1 MKPFSAP
8 IDDIKFCL
16 NQIAKVDLLPNWDGE
31 LCDQVLEVYG
41 KVAEE
46 QLAPINEIGDKQ
58 GCKLVD
64 GRVIMPEGFK
74 EVYANYAADGW
85 QGLCIPEEFGGQ
97 GMSPT
102 LNSALCEIFSG
113 ANHSLEM
120 VVSLVPGAAN
130 VLLHHGTKEQQA
142 KYIPRMAAGEW
153 LATMCITEPN
163 AGSDLA
169 NTRCKA
175 TENGDHWLLNGEKI
189 FISGGDQDLTEGTL
203 HLVLARTAE
212 GGTRGLSLFSCPS
225 LLEDG
230 TRNSVTVERIEEKM
244 GLHASPTCQ
253 LHFNNAQAELI
264 GNLNEGLKAMFILMN
279 HARLDVALQ
288 GVAHATRAY
297 DIAASYAN
305 DRVQGR
311 NAEGQQVTIDQHP
324 IVRDTLDDIA
334 ALSIGGRALS
344 FTIMVQHELGT
355 NHDFVNFLTSVAKYF
370 CSEAGIQAAKM
381 AQDVLGGY
389 GYLQEY
395 SVDQTYRDARITAIY
410 EGANPIHATTLITRQ
425 LARSQG
431 REAFTA
437 HLQAIATET
446 GCVEIAQAIDEWQAV
461 AENLAQQGY
470 PVINAKDFMELTA
483 SVLFMAT
490 WASLHHHAAKSP
502 DEQLYRRVG
511 ERVLKRYPATIS
523 YLAKLITE

>member
-16 NQIAKVDLLPNWDGE
+16 NHIANVDLLPNWDSE
-31 LCDQVLEVYG
+31 LSDQVLEVFG

-58 GCKLVD
+58 GCRIIE
-64 GRVIMPEGFK
+64 GRVVMPDGFK
-74 EVYANYAADGW
+74 EVYQNYAADGW
-85 QGLCIPEEFGGQ
+85 QGLCMPEEFGGQ

-102 LNSALCEIFSG
+102 LNSAICEIFSG

-130 VLLHHGTKEQQA
+130 VLLNHGTKEQQE
-142 KYIPRMAAGEW
+142 KYIPLMASGEW

-163 AGSDLA
+163 AGSDLS

-175 TENGDHWLLNGEKI
+175 TETQDGWVINGEKI
-189 FISGGDQDLTEGTL
+189 FISGGDQDLTDGTL
-203 HLVLARTAE
+203 HLVLARTSE

-225 LLEDG
+225 VLDDG
-230 TRNSVTVERIEEKM
+230 SRNTVSVERIEEKM

-253 LHFNNAQAELI
+253 LHFNNAKAEII
-264 GNLNEGLKAMFILMN
+264 GQPGDGLKAMFIMMN

-288 GVAHATRAY
+288 GVAHATRAF
-297 DIAASYAN
+297 DIASSYAQE
-305 DRVQGR
+305 RIQGR
-311 NAEGQQVTIDQHP
+311 NAQGEHVTIDQHP
-324 IVRDTLDDIA
+324 IVRDILDDIA
-334 ALSIGGRALS
+334 ALSIGGRALT

-355 NHDFVNFLTSVAKYF
+355 NHDLVNFLTSVAKYF
-370 CSEAGIQAAKM
+370 CSEGGIKAAKL

-395 SVDQTYRDARITAIY
+395 FVDQTYRDARITAIY
-410 EGANPIHATTLITRQ
+410 EGANPIHATTLVSRQ

-431 REAFTA
+431 REAFVA
-437 HLQAIATET
+437 HINAIAEET
-446 GCVEIAQAIDEWQAV
+446 GNKAVSEAITRWQMV
-461 AENLAQQGY
+461 VDQLAQDGF
-470 PVINAKDFMELTA
+470 PVDSANDFMALTA

-490 WASLHHHAAKSP
+490 WAT
-502 DEQLYRRVG
+502 LYQKAENAPNPELYKRVG

-523 YLAKLITE
+523 YLATLIAK